1 MANTTHTIGST
12 GITKKLVDL
21 GDGTYADAVVVYGTS
36 GGGQVAAAELVLAK
50 GTGSTGGLGKVHTV
64 PDDGWLYV
72 RCDTSDDTCSAVD
85 FRVQSTKIHDV
96 QLYKAR
102 SVVDSVT
109 LTVAALADTE
119 TIFIQGLTYT
129 AEETANTATY
139 DAREF
144 SVAGNNDAD
153 AAALAAL
160 INADYSVVTAGT
172 SAAATDHLHIT
183 TDEGIH
189 VIAAAATADYPAG
202 KYGLNVT
209 AATELAS
216 IVLAINHK
224 GSVTCVANPDVG
236 DTVTVGGQVYT
247 FATVEDT
254 VTHAPTRV
262 GTADAIGTSLAA
274 CVNADTT
281 GQTAH
286 GISASNTTGVVTF
299 TRTTSTALGL
309 ASSNAVKLTVE
320 QPGGVPGV
328 IAAATPGTATK
339 AELSITPTWTEVLT
353 VTAAGTKLTVTDIDC
368 PGVLAT
374 VGTNVVTLTPGTP
387 AGTSGEMATVIHA
400 VTGTAAGNCV
410 VSQAATLAGL
420 MTPPDITSTYANVAA
435 NSTTAGA
442 LYTLPTGGYEQCY
455 LAVMNDSGDASVA
468 TIVVGA
474 TKRI

>member
-1 MANTTHTIGST
+1 
-12 GITKKLVDL
+12 
-21 GDGTYADAVVVYGTS
+21 
-36 GGGQVAAAELVLAK
+36 
-50 GTGSTGGLGKVHTV
+50 
-64 PDDGWLYV
+64 
-72 RCDTSDDTCSAVD
+72 
-85 FRVQSTKIHDV
+85 
-96 QLYKAR
+96 
-102 SVVDSVT
+102 
-109 LTVAALADTE
+109 
-119 TIFIQGLTYT
+119 
-129 AEETANTATY
+129 
-139 DAREF
+139 
-144 SVAGNNDAD
+144 
-153 AAALAAL
+153 
-160 INADYSVVTAGT
+160 VVTAGT
-172 SAAATDHLHIT
+172 SVAATDKLLIT
-183 TDEGIH
+183 TDEGLHTI
-189 VIAAAATADYPAG
+189 VAAAAADRPAG
-202 KYGLNVT
+202 KYALNAT
-209 AATELAS
+209 AATELAD

-224 GSVTCVANPDVG
+224 GSVTCVANPTVG

-254 VTHAPTRV
+254 ATHAPTPV
-262 GTADAIGTSLAA
+262 GTADQIGTSLAA

-281 GQTAH
+281 LQTAH
-286 GISASNTTGVVTF
+286 GVSASNAVGVVTF

-309 ASSNAVKLTVE
+309 TSSNAVKLAVV

-353 VTAAGTKLTVTDIDC
+353 VTEAGARLTVVDIDC

-374 VGTNVVTLTPGTP
+374 PALAVVTLTPGTP

-400 VTGTAAGNCV
+400 VSGTAAGNCA

-420 MTPPDITSTYANVAA
+420 MTPPDMTSTFGNVAA

-455 LAVMNDSGDASVA
+455 LGVMNDSGDASVA